1 MTTDKDELILEVDGA
16 DLGVEEALR
25 GVAMFMAANPDGPRV
40 VLSTAHPLEVREK
53 AERILPPG
61 ANFEILQAPD
71 ELPERIESPVKLIRE
86 KRENP
91 VAVAMRRAKG
101 NPQAVVISPAH
112 TGLVMA
118 TALFTL
124 GRLKGIDRPPIGV
137 PFPIKDAP
145 FLLVDGGSNVDVR
158 PEHLLQFALLAKVYV
173 NLIWGREN
181 PRVGLLSNGTEEY
194 KGNELVRE
202 AYPLLDRDPRINFV
216 GFVEANTIFQG
227 GVDVVVC
234 DGFVGNILLK
244 ASEGMGRAVISAI
257 AREFRRRPLV
267 AMLAKLVLAG
277 FFKELRAS
285 MDYSQYGG
293 APLLGVEGNVIIC
306 HGRSNAKA
314 FQNALRVGRELV
326 ESEILKRMRES
337 LKSASTSQEG
347 GTGS

>member
-1 MTTDKDELILEVDGA
+1 MTSSKDELILEVDGA

-25 GVAMFMAANPDGPRV
+25 GVAIFFHTNPEASRV

-53 AERILPPG
+53 AERILPKG
-61 ANFEILQAPD
+61 ANYEILQAPD
-71 ELPERIESPVKLIRE
+71 ELPKRIESPVKLLRE
-86 KRENP
+86 RRENP

-101 NPQAVVISPAH
+101 NPRAVVISPAH

-137 PFPIKDAP
+137 PFPIKDSP

-173 NLIWGREN
+173 NILWEREN

-202 AYPLLDRDPRINFV
+202 AYLLLDRDPRINFI
-216 GFVEANTIFQG
+216 GYVEANTIFQG
-227 GVDVVVC
+227 GTDVVVC

-244 ASEGMGRAVISAI
+244 ASEGLGRAVISGI
-257 AREFRRRPLV
+257 SRELRKRPLI
-267 AMLAKLVLAG
+267 ALFARLLLANLI
-277 FFKELRAS
+277 RDIRS
-285 MDYSQYGG
+285 YMDYSQYGG

-306 HGRSNAKA
+306 HGRSNANA
-314 FQNALRVGRELV
+314 FRNALRVGKELV
-326 ESEILKRMRES
+326 DREILKRMRDS
-337 LKSASTSQEG
+337 LKSTTLANQG
-347 GTGS
+347 GVDH